1 MYPSTA
7 FILKQGIRLF
17 YNCYAF
23 VFLIITVH
31 QNNFQSN
38 VAVHSESQCSVAY
51 FFKIIHIC
59 ILKTL
64 IEDFEFKH
72 NSALLRHAVRRSDL
86 IFAGNCIL
94 IKSTRFENK
103 TMKKKRK
110 LYKNLELRKKYQ

>member
-23 VFLIITVH
+23 VFFIITVH

-38 VAVHSESQCSVAY
+38 AAVHSESQCSVAY

-64 IEDFEFKH
+64 IEDFEFKP

-94 IKSTRFENK
+94 IKSTRCENK
-103 TMKKKRK
+103 TMKKK
-110 LYKNLELRKKYQ
+110 EEVV